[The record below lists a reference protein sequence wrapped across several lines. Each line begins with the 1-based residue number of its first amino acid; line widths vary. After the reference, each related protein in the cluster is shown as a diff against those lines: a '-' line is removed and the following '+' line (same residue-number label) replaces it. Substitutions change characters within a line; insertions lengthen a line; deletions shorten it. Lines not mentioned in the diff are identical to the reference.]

1 MTSVTG
7 AFFGAAPG
15 CWPQR
20 APLGA
25 LAPSMEILVAA
36 RVLQGVAGGGI
47 LAAGLGSI
55 GRAFPS
61 GTARTH
67 ATAVWGASVGAGVT
81 VGPLAGAGLA
91 TAVGWRTGFWLEA
104 AAAAAVMTAAAT
116 LSESR
121 TTARVRLDLAGI
133 STLGAAMTFL
143 TAALVETRHGWSAT
157 TTLVL
162 FAAATLMLG
171 AFAAV
176 ELRSRRP
183 MLDPHLL
190 GQPRFLASIS
200 GALFTGLGRRRVDEL
215 RAGGDAAVPAH
226 QRDRQRGGAG
236 HMVSHQHGRGARRGL
251 TAHPATTRRRGCS
264 SAWPWRPSVSSRS
277 PVLAAGTSW
286 TRLVPGLFVTGLGT
300 GVVNA
305 ALGRIAVE
313 SVPPGR
319 AGMGSGANNTARY
332 LGGAAG
338 AALIVSIASAGGAHR
353 LIDGWNIAA
362 LVSAGLSAVGVA
374 IVASCRT
381 WRRHSAPS
389 TGHGSRGKEHLPAV
403 PTPWTPPSPAQVL
416 DRPDSGCR
424 APGNRP
430 PPLTHPEDR
439 MTSQLNYLIV
449 QQRHIEFAYRAEQA
463 RLADQARAARSAFSP
478 RRLCP
483 PPPRDPLAAGTPP
496 SRSCREHN
504 RRVAARRPE
513 MRHMTTGSRARVFSA
528 ARPKS

>member
-1 MTSVTG
+1 MPRKTRHSARYSPGHPSRILLIAASGTALVMAVFAAFVVNVGTTVHTFHAGVAGEAWGLSGMGLGLAAALLTAG
-7 AFFGAAPG
+7 ALADDLGHRRVLRCSAGLLAGASA
-15 CWPQR
+15 
-20 APLGA
+20 LGA
-25 LAPSMEILVAA
+25 LAPSMGILVAA

-55 GRAFPS
+55 GQAFPS

-67 ATAVWGASVGAGVT
+67 ATAIWGASVGGGVT
-81 VGPLAGAGLA
+81 VGPLAGAALA

-121 TTARVRLDLAGI
+121 TTAKVRLDLVGI

-157 TTLVL
+157 TTLAL
-162 FAAATLMLG
+162 FAAATLMLA
-171 AFAAV
+171 AFAAL

-190 GQPRFLASIS
+190 GQRQFLASIS
-200 GALFTGLGRRRVDEL
+200 GALFTGLGVVGL
-215 RAGGDAAVPAH
+215 MSYAPAVMQQSLHISVIGSAAVLATWS
-226 QRDRQRGGAG
+226 ATS
-236 HMVSHQHGRGARRGL
+236 MVVA
-251 TAHPATTRRRGCS
+251 
-264 SAWPWRPSVSSRS
+264 
-277 PVLAAGTSW
+277 LAARSLPIRLDAQTRLLIGLALAAAGELALTGLGSGTTW
-286 TRLVPGLFVTGLGT
+286 TRLVPGLFVTGVGT

-353 LIDGWNIAA
+353 LIDGWNTAA

-381 WRRHSAPS
+381 WPRHSAPS

-403 PTPWTPPSPAQVL
+403 PTPWTPPGPAQVL
-416 DRPDSGCR
+416 
-424 APGNRP
+424 
-430 PPLTHPEDR
+430 
-439 MTSQLNYLIV
+439 IV
-449 QQRHIEFAYRAEQA
+449 QTAGAEHPA
-463 RLADQARAARSAFSP
+463 TAHPHSRT
-478 RRLCP
+478 RR
-483 PPPRDPLAAGTPP
+483 
-496 SRSCREHN
+496 
-504 RRVAARRPE
+504 
-513 MRHMTTGSRARVFSA
+513 TG
-528 ARPKS
+528 